1 MKTIGAY
8 YKILRHI
15 NIFQTFNLVMK
26 IKHPRSASIRV
37 LHRANVYIHKT
48 AQIILGEHSS
58 LMINEW
64 NTHMPTSQPCSICM
78 EPNTKLVINGY
89 VTLCEGAKI
98 IMKAGRVKINTHS
111 YVNGATID
119 SSNSIEIGEYCAIAQ
134 GAIIKDSDEHAIVD
148 ELGNKNEYTQP
159 IIIGNKVWIGTN
171 AIILKGVA
179 IGDGAI
185 IAAGAVVTKDVP
197 AHTLVAGVPAK
208 VIKENIMDW
217 TH

>member
-37 LHRANVYIHKT
+37 LHRAKVYIHKT

-64 NTHMPTSQPCSICM
+64 NTHIPTSQPCSICM

-98 IMKAGRVKINTHS
+98 IMKAG
-111 YVNGATID
+111 G
-119 SSNSIEIGEYCAIAQ
+119 
-134 GAIIKDSDEHAIVD
+134 
-148 ELGNKNEYTQP
+148 
-159 IIIGNKVWIGTN
+159 
-171 AIILKGVA
+171 
-179 IGDGAI
+179 
-185 IAAGAVVTKDVP
+185 
-197 AHTLVAGVPAK
+197 
-208 VIKENIMDW
+208 
-217 TH
+217 